1 VLFLARRK
9 GVFTM
14 KPWEYRKRD
23 GTTGLCAWCM
33 DAQGVPRRAGESHG
47 VCPDHAKAMLAQI
60 GLRVQ
65 RDDYNTGT
73 LCRETSTGTSHQVAD
88 PAAHPEARQAPTG
101 AGLFSGPAPVLFRA
115 MDSRP
120 TVATAEQQDW
130 FYRARA

>member
-1 VLFLARRK
+1 
-9 GVFTM
+9 M

-47 VCPDHAKAMLAQI
+47 VCPDHARAMLAQI

-88 PAAHPEARQAPTG
+88 
-101 AGLFSGPAPVLFRA
+101 LPAPNNPGRPASPSDETSAAPALVLA
-115 MDSRP
+115 
-120 TVATAEQQDW
+120 
-130 FYRARA
+130 